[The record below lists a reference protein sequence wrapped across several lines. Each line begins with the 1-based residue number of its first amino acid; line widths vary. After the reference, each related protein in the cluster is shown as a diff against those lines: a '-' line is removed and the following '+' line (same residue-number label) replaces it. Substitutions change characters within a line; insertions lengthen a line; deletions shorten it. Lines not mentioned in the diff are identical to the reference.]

1 MNPINFLIGS
11 LLPLLPRWSVKPF
24 AKPYVAGETME
35 EALDHITSLNKK
47 GFAATVDILGEHVQT
62 FDEALR
68 VTLTYVDLL
77 NSINENNLN
86 CNLSIKPTHIGL
98 DLGYDIAKENLFTLL
113 RKASDTN
120 NFVRIDMESSPYT
133 DASIKLYLDAL
144 LKYSNVGPVIQAYLH
159 RSPKDIQRLK
169 SDKLN
174 VRICKG
180 IYKEPEHMA
189 FQSSKKINEQ
199 FFELVKTVLN
209 VNGYVG
215 IATHDISLVNEI
227 DEWITANQFSKDQF
241 EFQTLYGVPMG
252 GKLEEL
258 LEKGFKV
265 RQYVPFGE
273 EWYNYSVRRLKENP
287 KIITYVLKNIF
298 KS

>member
-1 MNPINFLIGS
+1 
-11 LLPLLPRWSVKPF
+11 
-24 AKPYVAGETME
+24 
-35 EALDHITSLNKK
+35 
-47 GFAATVDILGEHVQT
+47 
-62 FDEALR
+62 
-68 VTLTYVDLL
+68 
-77 NSINENNLN
+77 
-86 CNLSIKPTHIGL
+86 
-98 DLGYDIAKENLFTLL
+98 
-113 RKASDTN
+113 
-120 NFVRIDMESSPYT
+120 
-133 DASIKLYLDAL
+133 
-144 LKYSNVGPVIQAYLH
+144 
-159 RSPKDIQRLK
+159 
-169 SDKLN
+169 
-174 VRICKG
+174 
-180 IYKEPEHMA
+180 MA